1 MREFS
6 WLHNFESRE
15 DIHEFRNLGCSH
27 ETFDFS
33 FRDSPEELQCKDTF
47 EADFKSHEKDG
58 LPKLNK
64 NPVKSA

>member
-33 FRDSPEELQCKDTF
+33 FGDS
-47 EADFKSHEKDG
+47 S
-58 LPKLNK
+58 
-64 NPVKSA
+64 SAKTLLRLISSPMRKIGFPN